1 MADEKQVALLRQGA
15 EVWNQWRRD
24 NPDEE
29 IDLRDADLSGAN
41 LYTANLRN
49 AILYTADLGRAN
61 LSDANLSGANLSG
74 ANLSDVN
81 LRDAN
86 LHDADLGRAYLYNA
100 NLRDANLHDAILHD
114 AILHDAILHDANL
127 HDANLYNANLR
138 DANLHDANLR
148 DANLHDANLRDAN
161 LSDANLSGAILRNTV
176 FADVDLSQVKGLTDC
191 IHFGP
196 STLDHRTLSRSGQLP
211 TSFLRGVGLPD
222 TFIDYIPS
230 LFNQPL
236 QFYSCFISYSHQDE
250 EFAKRLHADLQD
262 KGVRCWYAPED
273 LPIGEKIRVGIDQA
287 IRKHDKL
294 LLILSEHSVNS
305 QWVESEVES
314 ALEKERESNKLVL
327 FPVRIDD
334 TVMQHRDG
342 WPREIKN
349 TRNIGNFCNWK
360 DSQRVTTH
368 L

>member
-1 MADEKQVALLRQGA
+1 MANEEQVALLRQGA

-24 NPDEE
+24 NPNEA
-29 IDLRDADLSGAN
+29 IDLIDVDLSGADLIDVDLSGADFSDADLSFADLSGA
-41 LYTANLRN
+41 
-49 AILYTADLGRAN
+49 DLSFAN
-61 LSDANLSGANLSG
+61 LSFANLIDVDFSDADFSDADLSFANLSFANLSFANLSFANLSGADLS
-74 ANLSDVN
+74 
-81 LRDAN
+81 
-86 LHDADLGRAYLYNA
+86 DADLSS
-100 NLRDANLHDAILHD
+100 AIL
-114 AILHDAILHDANL
+114 
-127 HDANLYNANLR
+127 
-138 DANLHDANLR
+138 
-148 DANLHDANLRDAN
+148 
-161 LSDANLSGAILRNTV
+161 GETV
-176 FADVDLSQVKGLTDC
+176 FADVDLSQVKELPAC
-191 IHFGP
+191 RHNGP

-211 TSFLRGVGLPD
+211 ESFLRGVGLPD

-250 EFAKRLHADLQD
+250 AFAKRLHADLQD

-334 TVMQHRDG
+334 TVMQNRDG
-342 WPREIKN
+342 WPRAIKN

-360 DSQRVTTH
+360 DYDAYQQVFERLVRDLKTSLKEKDDETPLQKPGFSG
-368 L
+368 